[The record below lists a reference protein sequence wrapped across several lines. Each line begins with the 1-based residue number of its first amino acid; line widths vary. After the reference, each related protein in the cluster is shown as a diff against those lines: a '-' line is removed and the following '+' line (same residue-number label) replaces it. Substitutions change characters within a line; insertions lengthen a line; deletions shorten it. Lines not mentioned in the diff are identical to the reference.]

1 MSAEKKKLKK
11 MEILEMK
18 IQYPKLKKKKNSL
31 DEGDI

>member
-18 IQYPKLKKKKNSL
+18 IQYPKLKKKKFP
-31 DEGDI
+31 G